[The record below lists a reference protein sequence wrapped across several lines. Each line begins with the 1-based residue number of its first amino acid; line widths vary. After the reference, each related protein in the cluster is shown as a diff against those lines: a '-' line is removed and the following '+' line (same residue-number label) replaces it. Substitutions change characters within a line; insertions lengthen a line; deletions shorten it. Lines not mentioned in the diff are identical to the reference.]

1 MGHRATVLTFPR
13 KMIVAEFVI
22 MHEDPPKCVYDVVL
36 ITKSCSH
43 ISNLLDYLDYLM
55 LIAGNR
61 RPFGFKWTGGRVVG
75 KC

>member
-1 MGHRATVLTFPR
+1 
-13 KMIVAEFVI
+13 MIVAEFVI

-61 RPFGFKWTGGRVVG
+61 LPSTRLQWTGGRVVG